1 MGQQQAFTYNFIWD
15 GGVERKIIKIKWD
28 FLTQLVANGILY
40 IIDLKAQFKTFLVK
54 LLVQGVA
61 HGDQPWK
68 DSLKHKV
75 EHAQPLGHMHSMKPM
90 DINWNFIT
98 PKFCKST
105 FPFWNNILG
114 LLKNVKASL

>member
-54 LLVQGVA
+54 LLV
-61 HGDQPWK
+61 
-68 DSLKHKV
+68 
-75 EHAQPLGHMHSMKPM
+75 
-90 DINWNFIT
+90 
-98 PKFCKST
+98 
-105 FPFWNNILG
+105 
-114 LLKNVKASL
+114 